1 MNTPIN
7 FARSLGALFL
17 GFLALAGIDTILT
30 ALTLKF
36 FFAALTAPMTSK
48 QMVGLLVVK
57 VLSGLVAG
65 YLTGTLA
72 GSRRW
77 QHALILASIIL
88 GVGVLGLLVMSAAP
102 RSSYSTYALLLSPL
116 SIVVGGWLRH
126 RKAA

>member
-7 FARSLGALFL
+7 IARSLGALFI

-36 FFAALTAPMTSK
+36 AFASLTAPMTIN
-48 QMVGLLVVK
+48 QTIGLLVVK

-65 YLTGTLA
+65 YITATLA
-72 GSRRW
+72 GARRW

-88 GVGVLGLLVMSAAP
+88 SVGVLGLLMMTAAP
-102 RSSYSTYALLLSPL
+102 RSAYTNYALLLSPL

>member
-7 FARSLGALFL
+7 FARSLGALFI

-36 FFAALTAPMTSK
+36 FFAALTAPLTSN
-48 QMVGLLVVK
+48 QTVGLLAIK

-65 YLTGTLA
+65 YFTATLA

-88 GVGVLGLLVMSAAP
+88 SIGVLGLLVMNATP
-102 RSSYSTYALLLSPL
+102 RSAYTNYALLLSPL
-116 SIVVGGWLRH
+116 SIVVGGWLRQ
-126 RKAA
+126 RQAA